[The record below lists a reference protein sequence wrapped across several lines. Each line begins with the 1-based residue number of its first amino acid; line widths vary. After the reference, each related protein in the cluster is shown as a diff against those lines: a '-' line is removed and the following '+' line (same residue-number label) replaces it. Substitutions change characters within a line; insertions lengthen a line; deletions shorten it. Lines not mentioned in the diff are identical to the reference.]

1 MPDDNTKLNT
11 AENSDNSDGNIG
23 KIPARIAVY
32 DNMRSIPRIVELIYN
47 NISDFINETAQ
58 KTYNLSHEI
67 GGRIPY
73 TIIKEIIENLIHADF
88 KEVVITILE
97 SGDHIIITDQGPG
110 IEDKEKAF
118 LPGYTS
124 ATNKMKEYIRGVGSG
139 FPIVKETI
147 TFSGGSID
155 VKDNIRKGTVI
166 SLKLVQ
172 PEKSEQIK
180 ETEIKTIDGAP
191 AVIPGEDKK
200 IITDDIDKFDHKALS
215 DRQKKILFVILELE
229 EAGPSTIASELGF
242 SLSTSYRE
250 LIYLEKNKLLTS
262 SSNGKRKLSKKGVKC
277 LEYYSNNI

>member
-11 AENSDNSDGNIG
+11 AENSDISDGNIG

-166 SLKLVQ
+166 SLKLESLKKREKVQ
-172 PEKSEQIK
+172 D
-180 ETEIKTIDGAP
+180 TEIKIADELP
-191 AVIPGEDKK
+191 PVVIEDDKK
-200 IITDDIDKFDHKALS
+200 ILTDSIDKFNNKILS
-215 DRQKKILFVILELE
+215 DR
-229 EAGPSTIASELGF
+229 
-242 SLSTSYRE
+242 
-250 LIYLEKNKLLTS
+250 
-262 SSNGKRKLSKKGVKC
+262 
-277 LEYYSNNI
+277 

>member
-1 MPDDNTKLNT
+1 MPDDNTKLNI
-11 AENSDNSDGNIG
+11 ADNSDASGGNLG

-32 DNMRSIPRIVELIYN
+32 DNMRSIPRIVDLSYN
-47 NISDFINETAQ
+47 NISDFINETSQ

-97 SGDHIIITDQGPG
+97 RGDHIIITDQGPG

-124 ATNKMKEYIRGVGSG
+124 ATTKMKEYIRGVGSG

-180 ETEIKTIDGAP
+180 ETGIKTIDGALT
-191 AVIPGEDKK
+191 VIPSEDKK
-200 IITDDIDKFDHKALS
+200 IITDDIDKLDHKVLS
-215 DRQKKILFVILELE
+215 DRQTKILFVILELE

-250 LIYLEKNKLLTS
+250 LIYLEKSKLLTS
-262 SSNGKRKLSKKGVKC
+262 SSNGKRKLSKKGAKF